1 MDMQNLGIVLGYAA
15 NHGVFK
21 HNVVGWSNPQHPILK

>member
-15 NHGVFK
+15 NKDVFK
-21 HNVVGWSNPQHPILK
+21 HNVVGRSNTQYAILK